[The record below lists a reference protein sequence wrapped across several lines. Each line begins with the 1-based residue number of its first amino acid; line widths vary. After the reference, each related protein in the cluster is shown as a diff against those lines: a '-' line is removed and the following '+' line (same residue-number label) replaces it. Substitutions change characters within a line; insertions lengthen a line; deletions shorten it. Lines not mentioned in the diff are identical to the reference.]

1 MKFVKKC
8 KKSGKLEDEE
18 VFNDEEG
25 EEQKN
30 DVVVED
36 EGTGSI
42 SDEEEK
48 KMIKNSKMFP

>member
-48 KMIKNSKMFP
+48 KMIKNSKMFT